1 MRTLKPLKDT
11 INCLYHAKVF
21 QSLFERLCL
30 RCCKYFPKTT
40 ENRYKLNWQKKRNKF
55 WTILNASKK
64 AMKNSKNR
72 RILSL
77 VVIFCICITVFLE
90 FVDKKI
96 MIKIF
101 KLFNYIFLWYS
112 GRFENSLTTHIINDQ
127 PTLTLNHISP
137 NGFNL
142 FLKTTHFPCLRHI
155 NRFPEKNEYSWIFL
169 APTCN

>member
-1 MRTLKPLKDT
+1 MHTLKPLKDT
-11 INCLYHAKVF
+11 INCLYHAKVV
-21 QSLFERLCL
+21 QRLFERLCL

-40 ENRYKLNWQKKRNKF
+40 ENRYKLNRQKKKKQV
-55 WTILNASKK
+55 LNNIQCLKEETSP
-64 AMKNSKNR
+64 MKNSKNR

-101 KLFNYIFLWYS
+101 KLSNYIFFWYS
-112 GRFENSLTTHIINDQ
+112 GRLENSLTTHIINDQ

-142 FLKTTHFPCLRHI
+142 FLKTTHFPRLRHI
-155 NRFPEKNEYSWIFL
+155 NRFPEKMNTVEYF
-169 APTCN
+169 